1 MLSSNGNPV
10 KASKQHGS
18 RPKESKFKKPQ
29 TLARKDPALD
39 YEWMVRKRAEA
50 AKRGVVYNPARPGAA
65 ALEDAGST
73 DEMAMNV
80 EGGYAAGERV
90 GRKRV
95 FSHAADMPGDGT
107 TELPQSR
114 RPDGSLRPAVR
125 VRKGYVPPEEQIDD
139 LRRSLNDTTPAGTVF
154 GAETVDPGAATGKS
168 RSEKRAARAEKH
180 QKKKPEG
187 GDANA
192 EAEDEAAPVT
202 VEAAPAAESID
213 QGMRPVVQ
221 EDGPL
226 PELDASEEYEMHELH
241 EMIKDRD
248 DTSRALMLELR
259 ASEDSRLAAEAAWS
273 RTEAELARWQR
284 GELRH
289 VPEVT
294 NVETGQVS
302 SIVVVDT
309 DAERRGLKRA
319 CEPTALAH
327 LIEAS
332 QKTVRIKQEVVEHK
346 AAAADAEERLEDQ
359 LTCVVCM
366 AQPRSAVLRPCNHY
380 VCCSQCA
387 LQQTHCPSAG
397 CGMLVA
403 SRLQGICMAPH
414 QQTFEMGTGPPE

>member
-1 MLSSNGNPV
+1 MFSSNGNTV
-10 KASKQHGS
+10 KASKRHGS
-18 RPKESKFKKPQ
+18 RPKGSKFKKPQ
-29 TLARKDPALD
+29 ITARKDPALD
-39 YEWMVRKRAEA
+39 WEWMVRKRSEA
-50 AKRGVVYNPARPGAA
+50 AKRGVYNPARPGAA

-73 DEMAMNV
+73 DEMAVDV
-80 EGGYAAGERV
+80 EGGYAAGY
-90 GRKRV
+90 
-95 FSHAADMPGDGT
+95 MPGEGT
-107 TELPQSR
+107 TELPQST

-125 VRKGYVPPEEQIDD
+125 VRKGYVPPEEQIYN
-139 LRRSLNDTTPAGTVF
+139 RFKDTTPAGTVF
-154 GAETVDPGAATGKS
+154 GAEMVDPGAAKG
-168 RSEKRAARAEKH
+168 
-180 QKKKPEG
+180 KKKQPEG

-192 EAEDEAAPVT
+192 EAEDEAGPVT
-202 VEAAPAAESID
+202 VESAPAAESID

-226 PELDASEEYEMHELH
+226 PELDASEEHEMHELH

-248 DTSRALMLELR
+248 DASRALMLELR

-309 DAERRGLKRA
+309 VAERRGLKRA

-359 LTCVVCM
+359 LACVVCM

-387 LQQTHCPSAG
+387 MQQTHCPSAG
-397 CGMLVA
+397 CGMPVK

-414 QQTFEMGTGPPE
+414 QQAFEMGTGPPE